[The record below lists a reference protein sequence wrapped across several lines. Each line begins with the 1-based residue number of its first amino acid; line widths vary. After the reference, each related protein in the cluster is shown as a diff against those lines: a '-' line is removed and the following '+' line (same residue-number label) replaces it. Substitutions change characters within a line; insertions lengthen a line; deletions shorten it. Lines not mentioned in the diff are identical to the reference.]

1 MRYSLFFLVIF
12 SVITSAFATLDS
24 LRMEKR
30 GEKWVVIHQVDQ
42 GETLYAIAKR
52 YKADVN
58 QIIKVNSIENNA
70 IKVGQLLE
78 IPVNLLP
85 ANPPKTPAASKVTTH
100 TVSAGETLYSVARK
114 YNVKVDDLVA
124 WNKLTNQSLSIGQ
137 VLTINGTTT
146 SSPPPTEQP
155 TSNTLPFARAQK
167 HLVQTGETL
176 SAIATKRNVSED
188 SLRIWNKLNTTTLT
202 IGQTLWYRS
211 YIRTHASATSPT
223 AYGKRVEEG
232 IAMQIEDMETTD
244 KYLAL
249 HKSLPI
255 GTLVEIRNLMNNKKV
270 YVRVVGQLPDTGVNQ
285 QVIVR
290 LTSQSFKRLG
300 ILDARARVELTYYE
314 E

>member
-1 MRYSLFFLVIF
+1 MRYSLFFLLMLAL
-12 SVITSAFATLDS
+12 SASAFATVDS

-30 GEKWVVIHQVDQ
+30 GDKWVVIHQVDQ
-42 GETLYAIAKR
+42 GETLYAIARR

-58 QIIKVNSIENNA
+58 QIIKTNAIENNA

-78 IPVNLLP
+78 IPV
-85 ANPPKTPAASKVTTH
+85 TPATSSPTKAPTQSKVTTH
-100 TVSAGETLYSVARK
+100 TVAAGETLYSVARK
-114 YNVKVDDLVA
+114 YGVKVDDIVA

-137 VLTINGTTT
+137 VLTINGSATNT
-146 SSPPPTEQP
+146 PPPAEQP
-155 TSNTLPFARAQK
+155 TSNPVPFARAQK

-188 SLRIWNKLNTTTLT
+188 SLRVWNKLTSTTLT
-202 IGQTLWYRS
+202 IGQTIWYRT
-211 YIRTHASATSPT
+211 YVRTDAPATSR
-223 AYGKRVEEG
+223 AAFGKKVEEG
-232 IAMQIEDMETTD
+232 IAMQIEDMEDTE

-285 QVIVR
+285 NVIVR